1 MKKRL
6 QSLPRR
12 RKQQSSFKR
21 EQIPET
27 EKRTGDTA
35 ENCSYAYLR
44 YLFARLYLTTLGNY
58 AMVILLEQF
67 YSFRDYGSLPG
78 DGFILG
84 PHIIPMRTKSKE
96 ARGGCVWNP
105 CFCRRETC
113 EFSFPAD
120 KNHQRGFGK
129 KGAAHGE
136 NFLFFCRQ
144 ERTGHFAKNPVQ
156 S

>member
-44 YLFARLYLTTLGNY
+44 YLFARLYLTILGNY

-96 ARGGCVWNP
+96 DKGRMCNGIRASAGG
-105 CFCRRETC
+105 ETC
-113 EFSFPAD
+113 EFLFPAD
-120 KNHQRGFGK
+120 KNHREAWEERRQ
-129 KGAAHGE
+129 ATMGE
-136 NFLFFCRQ
+136 NFLF
-144 ERTGHFAKNPVQ
+144 

>member
-58 AMVILLEQF
+58 AFASSDKLVSVKLSKNLENIG
-67 YSFRDYGSLPG
+67 DYT
-78 DGFILG
+78 F
-84 PHIIPMRTKSKE
+84 
-96 ARGGCVWNP
+96 
-105 CFCRRETC
+105 
-113 EFSFPAD
+113 
-120 KNHQRGFGK
+120 
-129 KGAAHGE
+129 
-136 NFLFFCRQ
+136 
-144 ERTGHFAKNPVQ
+144 
-156 S
+156 

>member
-84 PHIIPMRTKSKE
+84 HYS
-96 ARGGCVWNP
+96 N
-105 CFCRRETC
+105 
-113 EFSFPAD
+113 
-120 KNHQRGFGK
+120 
-129 KGAAHGE
+129 E
-136 NFLFFCRQ
+136 N
-144 ERTGHFAKNPVQ
+144 
-156 S
+156 

>member
-27 EKRTGDTA
+27 EKRKEDKA
-35 ENCSYAYLR
+35 ENFIYAYMR

-105 CFCRRETC
+105 CVCRRG
-113 EFSFPAD
+113 
-120 KNHQRGFGK
+120 N
-129 KGAAHGE
+129 
-136 NFLFFCRQ
+136 L
-144 ERTGHFAKNPVQ
+144 
-156 S
+156 